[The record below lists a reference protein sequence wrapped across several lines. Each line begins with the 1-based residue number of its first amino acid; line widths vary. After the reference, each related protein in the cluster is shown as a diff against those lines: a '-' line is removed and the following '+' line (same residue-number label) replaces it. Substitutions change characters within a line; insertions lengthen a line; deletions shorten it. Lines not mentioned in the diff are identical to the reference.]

1 VLGFTPTLGQSGV
14 ATWMML
20 ERCNKVLNIQQVQ
33 NKEFF
38 VNLFKLITFE
48 KLETIITTI
57 IE

>member
-1 VLGFTPTLGQSGV
+1 LGFTPTLGQSGV

>member
-1 VLGFTPTLGQSGV
+1 
-14 ATWMML
+14 ML